1 MCFVCMCCCIY
12 FVIKVKKW
20 SVLKERKLFDNGEHH
35 IFVVTAAVAID
46 IIGQRGA
53 KRFFV
58 FFFDG
63 LKRPLNVSLET
74 RV

>member
-1 MCFVCMCCCIY
+1 MFCLY
-12 FVIKVKKW
+12 
-20 SVLKERKLFDNGEHH
+20 VLLYLLCHKSEKMVSFEGAKLFDNGEHH
-35 IFVVTAAVAID
+35 IFVITAAVAID

>member
-1 MCFVCMCCCIY
+1 MFCLY
-12 FVIKVKKW
+12 
-20 SVLKERKLFDNGEHH
+20 VLLYLLCHKSEKMVSFEGAKLFDNGEEH

-46 IIGQRGA
+46 IIGQRRA

-58 FFFDG
+58 LFFDG
-63 LKRPLNVSLET
+63 LERPLNVSLET